1 MNKQRRERIERHK
14 ALKEWGRMIR
24 ARDGNKCQM
33 CGETRLLNAHHII
46 PKELRE
52 LSFEPMNGISLC
64 VRCHKWGMW
73 SAHKNGFY
81 FAGWLKINKPEQYKF
96 LLNKV
101 FIVLD
106 EDKS

>member
-33 CGETRLLNAHHII
+33 CGGTNHLNSHHII
-46 PKELRE
+46 PKEIHE
-52 LSFEPMNGISLC
+52 LSLEPMNGTCLCISH
-64 VRCHKWGMW
+64 HKFGMH

-81 FAGWLKINKPEQYKF
+81 FAKWLKENKPEQYNF
-96 LLNKV
+96 LVKR
-101 FIVLD
+101 I
-106 EDKS
+106 